1 MSFLSSLACNFNFLE
16 LSFLKVVGNIGI
28 LAVLCINNVK
38 NVVFISFCIIKYN
51 MEVRGNRR
59 VIRQF
64 FIALDKRGLSNRRK
78 KKYLVLLRKI
88 SNIKLTK
95 LNKRNVEKFFFYLK
109 DSKLSDETKKD
120 YWIMFRIFVKWIKP
134 KIDTSDY
141 KLKIGKTTKLP
152 EEILTLQEVRK
163 IVLHGKSIR
172 DRAMIS
178 LLYDSGARP
187 SELLNLH
194 RKDVIFDDDGLIILF
209 NGKTGGR
216 RVRIITTLDSDKF
229 LREYLLLNSDDKL
242 FDIGIERLNQIV
254 KEYSKEIRINKRVY
268 TYIFRHSRATHLAK
282 HLTEAQMKIYLGWSM
297 GSRMVSVYVHLS
309 GRDIDNRVLELNN
322 NYNAF
327 IPSESFKQFLLEQY
341 QEWRVNNRKVGLM
354 A

>member
-1 MSFLSSLACNFNFLE
+1 MDNSIVINEFL
-16 LSFLKVVGNIGI
+16 
-28 LAVLCINNVK
+28 IN
-38 NVVFISFCIIKYN
+38 
-51 MEVRGNRR
+51 
-59 VIRQF
+59 
-64 FIALDKRGLSNRRK
+64 LDKKGLSDRRK
-78 KKYLVLLRKI
+78 KKYTVLLNKF
-88 SNIKLTK
+88 SKTNLTK
-95 LNKRNVEKFFFYLK
+95 LNKRHVEKFFFKLK
-109 DSKLSDETKKD
+109 QSNLSDETKKD
-120 YWIMFRIFVKWIKP
+120 YWIMFKLFVKWKKP
-134 KIDTSDY
+134 KIDTTEY
-141 KLKIGKTTKLP
+141 KLKFTNKTKLP

-178 LLYDSGARP
+178 LLYDSGCRP
-187 SELLNLH
+187 SELLDLY
-194 RKDVIFDDDGLIILF
+194 RKDVIFDDDGLIVLF

-254 KEYSKEIRINKRVY
+254 KKYSKEIRINKRVY

-282 HLTEAQMKIYLGWSM
+282 HLTEQQMKIYLGWSM
-297 GSRMVSVYVHLS
+297 GSRMVAVYVHLS
-309 GRDIDNRVLELNN
+309 GRDIDNKVLELNN